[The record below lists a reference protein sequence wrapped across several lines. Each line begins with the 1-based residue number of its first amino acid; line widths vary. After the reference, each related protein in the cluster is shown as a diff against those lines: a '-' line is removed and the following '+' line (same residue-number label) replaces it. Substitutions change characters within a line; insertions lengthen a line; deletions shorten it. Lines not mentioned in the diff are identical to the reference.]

1 MRTARAVVKA
11 QPASLRQKLMNR
23 ILLIILFVFPL
34 ALLTCSAQKENSAA
48 EGPAAPVKAETVAST
63 QATALPVGLKCLLKA
78 YPDFLESAD
87 ANAIYWKDGT
97 KMAYDDGKT
106 KTDFEAML
114 DQASLKDQMSL
125 CYSKDLKE
133 IKSLPVNDDPGRAR
147 FEPFFYKM
155 YGASPEEVQKKLVP
169 VTWLPRNIG
178 QKIMV
183 TTVNGIDRKI
193 KAISDELDA
202 LPAEYM
208 KYLEN
213 PGGTFNWR
221 VIAGTNRQ
229 STHSFGMTIDI
240 NVKLSDYWR
249 NDQPGGKGLYAY
261 KNRIP
266 LKIVEIFEK
275 HGFIWGGKWY
285 HYDTMHFEYRP
296 ELLVADCVCAKPP
309 A

>member
-1 MRTARAVVKA
+1 
-11 QPASLRQKLMNR
+11 MNR
-23 ILLIILFVFPL
+23 ILFAILLLFPL
-34 ALLTCSAQKENSAA
+34 GLLTCSAQREDSAKENSTAK
-48 EGPAAPVKAETVAST
+48 VKADAVDST
-63 QATALPVGLKCLLKA
+63 QAAVLPAGLKCLLKA

-87 ANAIYWKDGT
+87 TNTLYWKDGT
-97 KMAYDDGKT
+97 KMVYDDGKT
-106 KTDFEAML
+106 KADFEAML
-114 DQASLKDQMSL
+114 DQASLKDQMSI

-133 IKSLPVNDDPGRAR
+133 IKALPVNDDPGRAR
-147 FEPFFYKM
+147 YEPFFYKM
-155 YGASPEEVQKKLVP
+155 YGASAEEVRKKLVP
-169 VTWLPRNIG
+169 VTWLPRNIN

-183 TTVNGIDRKI
+183 TSVNGIDQKI

-202 LPAEYM
+202 LPQEYV

-229 STHSFGMTIDI
+229 STHSFGTTIDI

-249 NDQPGGKGLYAY
+249 NDKPDAKGFYAY
-261 KNRIP
+261 KNQIP
-266 LKIVEIFEK
+266 QRIVEIFEK

-296 ELLVADCVCAKPP
+296 ELLLPDCLCAKKT
-309 A
+309 